1 MALAWL
7 VTVPLAAVLGVLAF
21 MSLGLV
27 YVG

>member
-1 MALAWL
+1 MVLAWL
-7 VTVPLAAVLGVLAF
+7 VTVPRAAVLGVLAF